1 MQKLDSFQADEK
13 ALEVAGSAK
22 TVGANMAQLLT
33 AAAQGNDSYTGIA
46 ARDTANA
53 LKALSNAVRGVAA
66 TSGEASDQQAILKA
80 AQVVMNKS
88 ATLISEAKHALEDPT
103 DPDNQ
108 QNLAHVNIHF

>member
-1 MQKLDSFQADEK
+1 
-13 ALEVAGSAK
+13 
-22 TVGANMAQLLT
+22 MAQLLT

-53 LKALSNAVRGVAA
+53 LKALTNAVRGVAA
-66 TSGEASDQQAILKA
+66 TSEEPSDQQAILKA

-88 ATLISEAKHALEDPT
+88 ATLIGEAKHALEDPA

-108 QNLAHVNIHF
+108 QNLAQVNILNLLFSVFVFVLFSDAL